1 MAEVEEVEIMTKA
14 EVMTGVE
21 VMTTGLEVNT
31 KCMMNDVRKKRR
43 ATWFQ
48 CAEVESFGL

>member
-21 VMTTGLEVNT
+21 VMTGLEVST
-31 KCMMNDVRKKRR
+31 KCTRNDVRKKSR
-43 ATWFQ
+43 A
-48 CAEVESFGL
+48 SRL